1 MELDQSEHAL
11 SRMVVS
17 ASQVPPGEVLGLL
30 DVLCDLFGARAARF
44 HVADYSLRR
53 LQQIDR
59 GGLVGAPQPI
69 AGTFVGRVFASNE
82 ILVSS
87 GEDPTTVSVPLV
99 EGTNRIGVLEL
110 DYDVWPGVLPELSN
124 QILSTFVTAWMLK
137 SRYSD
142 VAERAR
148 RSQPLSAA
156 AEVQWDLL
164 PPLSCSTEQVAISG
178 ILEPAYN
185 IGGDSFDYAFNAE
198 RLEFAIVDAIGHG
211 LSAVLMS
218 AAAINSVRNSRRS
231 ELGIAAAYEN
241 ADRSIISQFGQSNF
255 VTAIIAS
262 LDLRTGTLTWVNAG
276 HVLPMLVRNRSY
288 AGPLDCKPSQPLG
301 LGGPV
306 VQVAETV
313 LQRGDR
319 VLFYTD
325 GITESR
331 ASDGSFFG
339 SDRLADFLVRASL
352 ERLPVQE
359 TVRHISESV
368 IEFNQL
374 NLHDDATMLLLQW
387 QGATEEVHEQ
397 GE

>member
-1 MELDQSEHAL
+1 MESDHVEHAL
-11 SRMVVS
+11 TRMVVS
-17 ASQVPPGEVLGLL
+17 ASQVPPGDVLGLL
-30 DVLCDLFGARAARF
+30 DLMCDLLGARSARF

-59 GGLVGAPQPI
+59 DGLVGAPQPV
-69 AGTFVGRVFASNE
+69 AGTYVGRVFTSNGV
-82 ILVSS
+82 LVS
-87 GEDPTTVSVPLV
+87 GQDPTTVSVPLV

-110 DYDVWPGVLPELSN
+110 DYEVWSGVLPELFDE
-124 QILSTFVTAWMLK
+124 IVLTFVTAWVLK

-142 VAERAR
+142 VPERAR

-164 PPLSCSTEQVAISG
+164 PPLSCSTEQVAVSG

-185 IGGDSFDYAFNAE
+185 IGGDSFDYAFDAE
-198 RLEFAIVDAIGHG
+198 RLELAIVDAIGHG

-218 AAAINSVRNSRRS
+218 AAAINSLRNSRRS
-231 ELGIAAAYEN
+231 ELGIAAAYEH
-241 ADRSIISQFGQSNF
+241 ADRSIIRQFGQSNF

-262 LDLRTGTLTWVNAG
+262 LDLRNGTLTWVSAG

-331 ASDGSFFG
+331 SPDGSFFG

-387 QGATEEVHEQ
+387 RGTTGDADEQ
-397 GE
+397 GD